1 MDAAGPPAVV
11 RWRVLGTG
19 VAVREGDTVV
29 LRAINDRGHLIE
41 LVFSTADWA
50 HATACARGR
59 PKKTHD

>member
-1 MDAAGPPAVV
+1 
-11 RWRVLGTG
+11 